1 MEFIG
6 RFSGFDADL
15 KALEVQV
22 CKSLLQAGRA
32 LQADAKACLQEHIE
46 ADVYSEFEPFAY
58 VRRGGNGGLADVE
71 QNSTAPSPT
80 ATPNGVEIQLVYTPD
95 GRTDGDGNA
104 IEPHVD
110 GDALINRIEKSDPD
124 YNWNRMRRPENRPFF
139 RNFVEEM
146 IEGQRAEN
154 TLVAAMN
161 AANPTLG
168 LAADGNII
176 RENEEMSK
184 TGRRS
189 SPQTRQMGI
198 ERA

>member
-1 MEFIG
+1 MGFPRQHSARQYAEIARKGVWG
-6 RFSGFDADL
+6 RL
-15 KALEVQV
+15 
-22 CKSLLQAGRA
+22 
-32 LQADAKACLQEHIE
+32 I
-46 ADVYSEFEPFAY
+46 
-58 VRRGGNGGLADVE
+58 
-71 QNSTAPSPT
+71 
-80 ATPNGVEIQLVYTPD
+80 GVEIQLVYTPD

-176 RENEEMSK
+176 RENEDW
-184 TGRRS
+184 R
-189 SPQTRQMGI
+189 
-198 ERA
+198 